1 MKLCLICLHV
11 NHIPAIGCG
20 SHNILDS
27 RDRPLSALEE
37 MLHWPIGKALG
48 LHLRYPARVSPSP
61 EKKAGPSAAG
71 LCAECLHARRIESS
85 QGSIFY
91 LCELSHCDPRF
102 PKYPRLPVLS
112 CGGYKKKP

>member
-11 NHIPAIGCG
+11 NHIPAVGCG
-20 SHNILDS
+20 SHNIPDS
-27 RDRPLSALEE
+27 RESA
-37 MLHWPIGKALG
+37 IVGFGRDAALTRH
-48 LHLRYPARVSPSP
+48 LAFHLRYPARVPPSP

-71 LCAECLHARRIESS
+71 LCAECPHARRIESS

-91 LCELSHCDPRF
+91 LCELSHTDPRF